1 MNYSELIEQLSE
13 QTGHSKTK
21 TKEILSEAISVM
33 SNQLSDGTGI
43 SIPDLGTFH
52 TKVNEEKKVY
62 NPHYE
67 SYMIVPPK
75 RVVDFNPATGLK
87 EEVKFLRPENE

>member
-1 MNYSELIEQLSE
+1 MNYSELIVQLAE
-13 QTGHSKTK
+13 QTGHSKAK
-21 TKEILSEAISVM
+21 AKEILNDTITVM
-33 SNQLSDGTGI
+33 ADQLSEGTGV

-52 TKVNEEKKVY
+52 TKVTEEKKVY

-75 RVVDFNPATGLK
+75 RVVDFTPATGLK